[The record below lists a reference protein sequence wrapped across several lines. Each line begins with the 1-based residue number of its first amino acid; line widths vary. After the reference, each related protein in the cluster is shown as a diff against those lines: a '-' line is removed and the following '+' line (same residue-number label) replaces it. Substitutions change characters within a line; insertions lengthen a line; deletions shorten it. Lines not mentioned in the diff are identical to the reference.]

1 MLAHSVLPIQD
12 IMEATIMEP
21 TLTEYLIGS
30 FLQLAI
36 PAVIGGGILIWAL
49 NARKKNPPKP

>member
-1 MLAHSVLPIQD
+1 
-12 IMEATIMEP
+12 MEP

>member
-1 MLAHSVLPIQD
+1 MLAHSVLPYQNST
-12 IMEATIMEP
+12 ETPLMEP

-30 FLQLAI
+30 FLQLAT
-36 PAVIGGGILIWAL
+36 PAVIGGGLLILAL

>member
-12 IMEATIMEP
+12 IMEATLMEP

-36 PAVIGGGILIWAL
+36 PAVIGGGLLIWAL
-49 NARKKNPPKP
+49 NARKKG